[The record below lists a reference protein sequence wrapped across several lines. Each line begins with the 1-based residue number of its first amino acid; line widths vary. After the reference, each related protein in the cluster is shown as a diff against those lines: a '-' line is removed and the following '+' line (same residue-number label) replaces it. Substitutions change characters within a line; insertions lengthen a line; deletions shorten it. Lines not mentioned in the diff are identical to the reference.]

1 MGWKIGAPSLKLNN
15 AGTVSKHCGDFG
27 SVAREALA
35 EREGRDPDIDQTR
48 ADLNRIEGFRTA
60 AELQEYSAKH
70 LDELRDAKGR
80 KLRKDAVVMCAT
92 ILKPPAAMMNK
103 LSIEDQRLFLDDASA
118 AFAEIVG
125 AGNIKSRAD
134 HFDELGAHSHV
145 FWEPMTEDG
154 RLCAKEVHNLQFF
167 SRVNRELP
175 EKLRAKGWDIDDC
188 EMYDAAKEEYEKEQK
203 KKSGRP
209 SVAYKLDAEKEK
221 AKLQEELAVLQ
232 DEIAAAKTVTADMQT
247 IEEEHG
253 PIRKTITGKEVY
265 RAEDAEFVRKAAGT
279 SFAVSYDIDQ
289 ANKKIM
295 ALEDDLAALEHRFT
309 MLQKEKARLD
319 RLSRKREKE
328 YDGLLGLIERF
339 LNFFNL
345 AERWRQWVAE
355 ERQREAIKEEEH
367 NLAIHIY
374 EELWKGR

>member
-27 SVAREALA
+27 AVAREALA

-48 ADLNRIEGFRTA
+48 AELNRIEGFRTA

-103 LSIEDQRLFLDDASA
+103 LSIEDQRLFLDDAST

-145 FWEPMTEDG
+145 FWEPMTLDG

-167 SRVNRELP
+167 GRVNRELP

-188 EMYDAAKEEYEKEQK
+188 EMYDAAKEEYEKDQK

-221 AKLQEELAVLQ
+221 EKLQEELTDLQ
-232 DEIAAAKTVTADMQT
+232 SEIAAAKTVTADLRT

-253 PIRKTITGKEVY
+253 PIRRTITGKEIY

-279 SFAVSYDIDQ
+279 SFAVSYDIEQ
-289 ANKKIM
+289 ANKRIVSLTASTE
-295 ALEDDLAALEHRFT
+295 ALE
-309 MLQKEKARLD
+309 Q
-319 RLSRKREKE
+319 RLSQLQREKKYLE
-328 YDGLLGLIERF
+328 KKIWNWERKYDGLLGLIEGF
-339 LNFFNL
+339 LHFFNL
-345 AERWRQWVAE
+345 ADHFRRWAAE
-355 ERQREAIKEEEH
+355 EREREAIKAEQEMIAWE
-367 NLAIHIY
+367 LY
-374 EELWKGR
+374 ERGR